1 MARYYSSRS
10 SRRRDRRR
18 RWIFIVSVVLI
29 VLISY
34 FSYHIFLRRPRQVA
48 QSSLE
53 GLTETDVQQQTVP
66 AESQVIAPEEVVQ
79 MPALEPKAAAEL
91 PSDFTVAAEAAV
103 EPNSKASEL
112 IAEAMEFLKVEPA
125 RIIDARDRLNEVL
138 PMPLSDYQRAFV
150 KKQLSELADEWLFS
164 RKIFPQDRL
173 CQSLQVK
180 SGDLLST
187 IGNRFN
193 VPYEILMQINRI
205 QRPEALKAGENIKVI
220 NGPFHARV
228 HRSSFTMDLY
238 LQNTFVRSFPV
249 GLGQLGMDTPTGL
262 WLVKPGGKLVSPT
275 WTDPVS
281 GKTYEAEDPNYPL
294 GSRWIGLDGLE
305 GQAKDRTGFAI
316 HGTKKPDEIGTARSR
331 GCIRLHNGDAI
342 LLYNLLMPGISR
354 VEVVE

>member
-1 MARYYSSRS
+1 
-10 SRRRDRRR
+10 
-18 RWIFIVSVVLI
+18 
-29 VLISY
+29 
-34 FSYHIFLRRPRQVA
+34 
-48 QSSLE
+48 
-53 GLTETDVQQQTVP
+53 
-66 AESQVIAPEEVVQ
+66 
-79 MPALEPKAAAEL
+79 
-91 PSDFTVAAEAAV
+91 
-103 EPNSKASEL
+103 
-112 IAEAMEFLKVEPA
+112 
-125 RIIDARDRLNEVL
+125 
-138 PMPLSDYQRAFV
+138 MPLSDYQRAFV

-173 CQSLQVK
+173 CQNLQVK

-193 VPYEILMQINRI
+193 VPYEILMQINGI
-205 QRPEALKAGENIKVI
+205 QRPEALKAGENIKVV

-228 HRSSFTMDLY
+228 YRSSFTMDLY
-238 LQNTFVRSFPV
+238 LQNTFVRSFHV
-249 GLGQLGMDTPTGL
+249 GLGQPGMETPIGL
-262 WLVKPGGKLVSPT
+262 WVVKQGGKLVSPT

-281 GKTYEAEDPNYPL
+281 GKTYQAEDPNYPL

-342 LLYNLLMPGISR
+342 LLYNLLMPGVSR